1 MSSSTGALVLTILGT
16 IVFGIPHVA
25 ATRFSYHNL
34 LQHQTCADILLSREE
49 PQNPPSSLL
58 SCPTLFPSTRQ
69 ITKSSREPQHTYKD
83 VRLFTGRTI
92 SLVGVP

>member
-1 MSSSTGALVLTILGT
+1 MSSSTRALVLTILGT

-49 PQNPPSSLL
+49 PQNPHLPSSHAL
-58 SCPTLFPSTRQ
+58 PF
-69 ITKSSREPQHTYKD
+69 
-83 VRLFTGRTI
+83 
-92 SLVGVP
+92 SLPLVK